1 MTRNGQFN
9 IKSNIQAH
17 RRWWEREPGKEIY
30 TKLES
35 KEEITTTATTKQQHT
50 HNLRVCLLTVSSIP
64 WIQTL
69 THSHTRSHSIDT
81 PKLKRNFQQM
91 PWDVYK
97 YYTLECMYLFAWI
110 QMCGYNIDIELRSHL
125 IDFAVAAA
133 VAAAVV
139 ASHFFFLILRPF
151 DFLLA
156 TYFFFFASFV
166 VFLQMFGCWSVSLSC
181 ERERFGSHFCLFVC
195 RYWMYNFHSCSLF
208 IWYVL
213 DDACRYNV
221 YTEHIHMCVFIAV
234 AVWWSYGIAIAI
246 VAMCIKKILEWESN
260 VRWIREKKREHERA
274 NERALALTFAHA
286 IRVKKKE
293 ERMN

>member
-17 RRWWEREPGKEIY
+17 RRRWEREPGKEIY

-35 KEEITTTATTKQQHT
+35 KEEITTTATTKQQHKHT
-50 HNLRVCLLTVSSIP
+50 HNLHVCLLTVSSIP

-69 THSHTRSHSIDT
+69 THSHTRSHSIET

-133 VAAAVV
+133 VAAAAVV

-156 TYFFFFASFV
+156 TYFFSSLLSSFFFRCLAVEVSF
-166 VFLQMFGCWSVSLSC
+166 
-181 ERERFGSHFCLFVC
+181 
-195 RYWMYNFHSCSLF
+195 
-208 IWYVL
+208 
-213 DDACRYNV
+213 
-221 YTEHIHMCVFIAV
+221 
-234 AVWWSYGIAIAI
+234 
-246 VAMCIKKILEWESN
+246 
-260 VRWIREKKREHERA
+260 
-274 NERALALTFAHA
+274 
-286 IRVKKKE
+286 
-293 ERMN
+293 